1 MSWRAAWIF
10 FFFFSACWETISVCQ
25 SACTRSSLLL
35 VFKGFFN
42 SSQCRNGWSPK
53 IALSNYTEC
62 RFGIKIKIQEQMTVS
77 RDRGFACLLVCV
89 CSTRFAAEGKRAELI
104 RFHSEAE
111 TCSSYCT
118 GCRKCPGPRFLF
130 LFFFPFPYLP
140 VPKHGKNRAL
150 HSLLSSALFRLSFN
164 VYLLPRCC
172 WIIVEL
178 SRIMTLVSSALSSVS
193 RVLSNRVHGFDY
205 GHNAALGLGGGWL
218 FFFFPYLLILLSS
231 YSSPLHLL
239 RWWFCREE
247 VLSDWRSC
255 RLNFNSRGCQLW

>member
-1 MSWRAAWIF
+1 MILALAWPRF
-10 FFFFSACWETISVCQ
+10 RVPAC
-25 SACTRSSLLL
+25 
-35 VFKGFFN
+35 
-42 SSQCRNGWSPK
+42 
-53 IALSNYTEC
+53 
-62 RFGIKIKIQEQMTVS
+62 
-77 RDRGFACLLVCV
+77 VCV
-89 CSTRFAAEGKRAELI
+89 CSTRFCSFAAEGKRAELI

-118 GCRKCPGPRFLF
+118 GCRKCPGPHFLF
-130 LFFFPFPYLP
+130 LFLFPFPYLP

-218 FFFFPYLLILLSS
+218 FFFFSLPPYFTILLFFPSTFAEMMVLQRGG
-231 YSSPLHLL
+231 PEWL
-239 RWWFCREE
+239 E
-247 VLSDWRSC
+247 VM
-255 RLNFNSRGCQLW
+255 